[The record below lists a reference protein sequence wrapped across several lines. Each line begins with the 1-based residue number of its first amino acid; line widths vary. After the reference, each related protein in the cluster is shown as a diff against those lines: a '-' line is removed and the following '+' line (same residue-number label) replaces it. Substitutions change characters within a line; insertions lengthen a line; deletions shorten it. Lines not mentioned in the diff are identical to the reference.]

1 MKRRAETSTT
11 RTQASPKQKA
21 KAAPASSGRE
31 TRSTTVGIKP
41 SQVRKNQENDARNLG
56 VPGGE
61 RGGQSRKTNVDDIGG
76 GQHHGGGSKM
86 AAVGDVGGS
95 RAIEEGQVTT
105 ASGVNKRKSL
115 KSQSTIAAGTTANND
130 TSMIDETTAILL
142 EINNMSEKE
151 VGDTYRDVVV
161 EEQVKQ
167 FCKNTLFHKL
177 KFIVKKEDLS
187 RLEKP
192 HDIGNYVMKGLHV
205 VDDSSKA
212 RWWILY
218 QGVVKKA
225 LDTQRSNANM
235 AIKRVMIGK
244 QCICILPCR

>member
-1 MKRRAETSTT
+1 MAY
-11 RTQASPKQKA
+11 
-21 KAAPASSGRE
+21 
-31 TRSTTVGIKP
+31 VG
-41 SQVRKNQENDARNLG
+41 D
-56 VPGGE
+56 
-61 RGGQSRKTNVDDIGG
+61 
-76 GQHHGGGSKM
+76 GGGS
-86 AAVGDVGGS
+86 S
-95 RAIEEGQVTT
+95 AIEEGQVTT

-115 KSQSTIAAGTTANND
+115 QSQSTIAAGTTANN

-192 HDIGNYVMKGLHV
+192 HDIDNYVMKGLHV

-244 QCICILPCR
+244 QCICILPCC